1 MLDWLDSVLW
11 FFEQIEG
18 FFNDIIDW
26 IADCLKGWG
35 YLISQIS
42 SGLSQIEV
50 IANMTPTI
58 IAGSIVTFFTLSVV
72 FRIIGR

>member
-18 FFNDIIDW
+18 FFNDIIEW
-26 IADCLKGWG
+26 IADSLRGWS

-50 IANMTPTI
+50 ISNMTPTI

>member
-26 IADCLKGWG
+26 IADSLRGWG

-50 IANMTPTI
+50 IAEMTPTI